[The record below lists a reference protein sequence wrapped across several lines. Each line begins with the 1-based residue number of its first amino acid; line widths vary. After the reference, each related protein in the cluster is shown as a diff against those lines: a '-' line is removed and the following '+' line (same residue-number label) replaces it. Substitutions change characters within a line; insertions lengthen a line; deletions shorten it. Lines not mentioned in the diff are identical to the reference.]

1 MTVSKIS
8 REKGHIVRL
17 EFSDG
22 ESAVLDLDFCNEK
35 CIHEGDEIP
44 PERLKEYLAESDY
57 IRAKARAVWLL
68 DRYTYTERRLAEKLK
83 AAKFGEEAVK
93 KAVERLKELGLVD
106 DRGLSARYAED
117 CARRGIS
124 KREAYYK
131 LYSKGFDE
139 KTVRAALDSADFD
152 EAEQINALLE
162 RKYARAL
169 NSGETEKVYA
179 ALVRKGF
186 SYGAV
191 RDALKKYN
199 EELKY
204 SGDE

>member
-83 AAKFGEEAVK
+83 AARFGEEAVK

-117 CARRGIS
+117 CARHGIS

-131 LYSKGFDE
+131 LYSKGFDAE
-139 KTVRAALDSADFD
+139 TVRAALDSADFD